1 MERPLDQIF
10 WVKSGQKGPDL
21 ESGHFTT
28 VKSWK
33 FWKLLKIN
41 FFWSKWLENRSKYS
55 SASKFLDKTF
65 KLAKKIPFLQL
76 FGQFSQF
83 WPYLVMAKSTCPRS
97 GEIQIFLLIHKIYVR
112 KSAWE
117 PSVSLQMGKNFEPEW
132 SEFFKN
138 FWPEK
143 FGHFC
148 TGKVQKRIVSAS

>member
-1 MERPLDQIF
+1 MEIPLEQIF
-10 WVKSGQKGPDL
+10 SVKYGHKGPDL
-21 ESGHFTT
+21 EYGPFTT

-33 FWKLLKIN
+33 FWKLPKIN
-41 FFWSKWLENRSKYS
+41 FFWSEWLENRSKYS
-55 SASKFLDKTF
+55 SASKYLDKTF

-117 PSVSLQMGKNFEPEW
+117 PSVSLQMGKNFELER
-132 SEFFKN
+132 SEIFRIFS
-138 FWPEK
+138 PEK
-143 FGHFC
+143 IGHFC
-148 TGKVQKRIVSAS
+148 TS